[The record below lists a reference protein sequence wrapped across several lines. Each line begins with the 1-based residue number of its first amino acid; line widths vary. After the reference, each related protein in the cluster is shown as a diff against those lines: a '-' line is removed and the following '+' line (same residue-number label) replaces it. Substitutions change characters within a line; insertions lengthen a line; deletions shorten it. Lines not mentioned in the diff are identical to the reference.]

1 MSRVMRF
8 LTVGLLC
15 GLLMGAPGAASAA
28 GRLEGATPTI
38 SAVHFSN
45 IGPNL
50 RIEVDGAG
58 FGLPTVA
65 MPYVGEVPN
74 FLFTDVTH
82 NWSFGQPGQGNLQY
96 TSWTD
101 TRIVVNGFGSSFKA
115 SDILAAGD
123 TIAIEVQNTKS
134 TEFTIW
140 TGMLRAGVSPA
151 PDFGGPTPVITGVR
165 FSNIGP
171 NMRIEVDGGG
181 FGSPAVT
188 MPYVGEVSNFLFTD
202 VTHNWSFGQPGQGN
216 LQYTSWTDTRVVING
231 FGTSFNASY
240 ALAAGDSVAI
250 QVQNAKS
257 TEFAIWTGTLST
269 SAPPAP
275 TSTPRPRGTSVP
287 ARKTPAPPAPACKVV
302 TVATFDTCVEPS
314 VLRVVKALPGGI
326 VEQGSAFVIRS
337 DASGTYLATNQHVID
352 GAGKDALTVYLPD
365 GHTRY
370 SVTAVLSTGGTD
382 GTTQDLA
389 LIELQPTGLRPLPW
403 GDSSKV
409 HSLQEVVAVGYGDAF
424 DLLGPPSITQGSVS
438 ATGRDLGKC
447 GGGGWIQHDAPLS
460 HGNSGGPLL
469 DQQGQVVGINTL
481 KFDDQSACP
490 SLSGFGFA
498 IPITSARATLGTL
511 ARLLPGVQGGLIGAI
526 GSRDEIAARS
536 IPSKPAA
543 LPHLRF
549 QVPLTWHKG
558 SGASQFSSRDGRV
571 IMMLA
576 AKSYR
581 LVPTPARLQ
590 ADALHALGQSG
601 PFTGVGVGPLS
612 IDGFVGLV
620 VTVLPARH
628 RYRGDGMALVDSGQN
643 VEVMVVR
650 LVDPGATSRDRQEA
664 DALLLSLVAVR

>member
-58 FGLPTVA
+58 FGLPTVTL
-65 MPYVGEVPN
+65 PYVGEIPN

-101 TRIVVNGFGSSFKA
+101 TRIVVNGFGSSFNASDILAAGDTIAIEVQNTKSTEFTIWTGMLRAGVSPAPDFGGPTPVITGVRFSNIGPNMRIEVDGGGFGSPAVTLPYVGEIPNFLFTDVTHNWSFGQPGQGNLQYTSWTDTRIVVNGFGSSFNA

-202 VTHNWSFGQPGQGN
+202 MTHNWSFGQPGQGN

-389 LIELQPTGLRPLPW
+389 LIELQPT
-403 GDSSKV
+403 
-409 HSLQEVVAVGYGDAF
+409 
-424 DLLGPPSITQGSVS
+424 
-438 ATGRDLGKC
+438 
-447 GGGGWIQHDAPLS
+447 
-460 HGNSGGPLL
+460 
-469 DQQGQVVGINTL
+469 
-481 KFDDQSACP
+481 
-490 SLSGFGFA
+490 
-498 IPITSARATLGTL
+498 
-511 ARLLPGVQGGLIGAI
+511 
-526 GSRDEIAARS
+526 
-536 IPSKPAA
+536 
-543 LPHLRF
+543 
-549 QVPLTWHKG
+549 
-558 SGASQFSSRDGRV
+558 
-571 IMMLA
+571 
-576 AKSYR
+576 
-581 LVPTPARLQ
+581 
-590 ADALHALGQSG
+590 
-601 PFTGVGVGPLS
+601 
-612 IDGFVGLV
+612 
-620 VTVLPARH
+620 
-628 RYRGDGMALVDSGQN
+628 
-643 VEVMVVR
+643 
-650 LVDPGATSRDRQEA
+650 
-664 DALLLSLVAVR
+664 